1 MAIFAYLERR
11 SGLSSRPP
19 PTKLRGV
26 SLPHPHV
33 VLFDIDGTLVSLGGV
48 GRAAMQRAMTEEWG
62 IENPLDGISFAG
74 ATDGGV
80 AARVGGDR
88 ARERVWRRYLLYLS
102 ALLRPNAGAPLPGV
116 VELLDELGRSG
127 VSLGLLTGNL
137 SGSARLKLEH
147 VGLWSRFDLGYC
159 AFAEDHDDRRLI
171 AERAVER
178 CAGARVVIIGDSSAD
193 VTAAKHVGV
202 PVLITTTGPEPREQL
217 ERLDPDYLVSDLT
230 HTADILEWLLT
241 ALAVRRLQEPA

>member
-1 MAIFAYLERR
+1 MPASDEA
-11 SGLSSRPP
+11 P
-19 PTKLRGV
+19 GV
-26 SLPHPHV
+26 TQPSQPSV

-62 IENPLDGISFAG
+62 IADPLAGVSFAG

-88 ARERVWRRYLLYLS
+88 AREGVWRRYLHYLS
-102 ALLRPNAGAPLPGV
+102 GLLGPGRGAPLPGV
-116 VELLDELGRSG
+116 VQLLDALNERG
-127 VSLGLLTGNL
+127 VGLGLLTGNL

-159 AFAEDHDDRRLI
+159 AFAEDHDDRRVM

-178 CAGARVVIIGDSSAD
+178 CAGARVVIVGDSSAD
-193 VTAAKHVGV
+193 VSAAKHVGV
-202 PVLITTTGPEPREQL
+202 PVLITTTGVEPREAL
-217 ERLDPDYLVSDLT
+217 EALGPDHLVSDLT
-230 HTADILEWLLT
+230 DTATLVEWIVTALT
-241 ALAVRRLQEPA
+241 ARKLQEPA